1 MALNLSFMCSC
12 KKQDGFDYVTIDEYT
27 GKLVFIKEADLTRWQ
42 QAEYFRYRNDLTDYA
57 VLLSFK
63 EFCEQNM
70 PDKIVLEDI
79 PEDSAIDHKS
89 VIIPASKKG
98 TKGKEIPTE

>member
-1 MALNLSFMCSC
+1 
-12 KKQDGFDYVTIDEYT
+12 
-27 GKLVFIKEADLTRWQ
+27 
-42 QAEYFRYRNDLTDYA
+42 
-57 VLLSFK
+57 
-63 EFCEQNM
+63 M